1 MTTLGEFLTRKSINK
16 AEVSRK
22 SGISKSRLSQLS
34 VNESTRLTV
43 EELCKIADAMEMDP
57 CEILR
62 EIVDF

>member
-1 MTTLGEFLTRKSINK
+1 MTALGEYLIRKSINK

-43 EELCKIADAMEMDP
+43 EELAKIADALEVDP
-57 CEILR
+57 CEILK
-62 EIVDF
+62 ELIK